1 MPSIARAA
9 GIVALSAATLIPI
22 GVPVAGQA
30 TGGQPAVR
38 WYKGN
43 THTHTINSDGDS
55 TPDDVVRWYREH
67 RYQFVVLTDHEFI
80 TPVDGLNA
88 SFGAPEK
95 FLVIS
100 GQEVTGS
107 FDGKPVHVNGINLTR
122 VVMPVKGTSVLD
134 VLQRD
139 VDAVREAGGVP
150 QINHPNF
157 GWGLTAEDLT
167 RVERARLMEIW
178 NGHPTVNNLGG
189 GGSPSAE
196 EIWDTAL
203 TGGREIFGVAD
214 DDSHYFKRIGDPAA
228 PTPGHGWVVVRAAR
242 LDAAAIAQALDRG
255 DFYASTGVELTDY
268 RVTDREITVTIRAV
282 GQSRYRV
289 IFVGAGGKTLAE
301 SVTNPAVY
309 TFRGGERYV
318 RARVIES
325 NGAMAWTQPV
335 FRPR

>member
-1 MPSIARAA
+1 MSKTPRFCLLPSAFAA
-9 GIVALSAATLIPI
+9 ALLIPA
-22 GVPVAGQA
+22 GAVPEIDQP
-30 TGGQPAVR
+30 QPAPG

-67 RYQFVVLTDHEFI
+67 RYNFLVLTDHEFV

-88 SFGAPEK
+88 TFGAEEK
-95 FLVIS
+95 FLVIP

-107 FDGKPVHVNGINLTR
+107 FEGKPAHVNGINLTKL
-122 VVMPVKGTSVLD
+122 VMPVKGTSVFD

-139 VDAVREAGGVP
+139 IDGVRAAGGVP

-157 GWGLTAEDLT
+157 GWGVTVDDVT
-167 RVERARLMEIW
+167 RLDRGRLIEIW
-178 NGHPTVNNLGG
+178 NGHPLVNNLGG

-196 EIWDTAL
+196 EMWDAAL
-203 TGGREIFGVAD
+203 TAGRVLYGVAD

-242 LDAAAIAQALDRG
+242 LEAALIAGALDRG
-255 DFYASTGVELTDY
+255 DFYASTGVELAEY
-268 RVTDREITVTIRAV
+268 RVTESQVRLTIRVA

-289 IFVGAGGKTLAE
+289 AFIGAGGKVLAE
-301 SVTNPAVY
+301 TVETSAVY
-309 TFRGGERYV
+309 SFRGDEKYV
-318 RARVIES
+318 RARVLES

-335 FRPR
+335 FPAR